1 MMMMMTMNG
10 QHGGSNRTA
19 PTGST
24 TTAAARSNNGGLLG
38 GTSSGSSGSPC
49 VDDNNNNL
57 TEPLHYERD
66 RDLEGEYNGGE
77 DATNGNDWSPDKIT
91 LLLVLLFNI
100 PSIIYIGYKMQIA
113 SIPYLILLYTSVPI
127 AVKLQDHNGYVR
139 WIAGF
144 IFVAVLSG
152 IKTAV
157 LLSSPTDDSVA
168 VKGIFY
174 AYTALWE
181 CSNCV
186 NIFWW

>member
-1 MMMMMTMNG
+1 MSNTAVVV
-10 QHGGSNRTA
+10 QHQQLPLR
-19 PTGST
+19 T
-24 TTAAARSNNGGLLG
+24 TTSGVTHSTNGGLLG

-66 RDLEGEYNGGE
+66 RDLEGEYNGGGGGE
-77 DATNGNDWSPDKIT
+77 VGTTLQTGNDWSPDKIT

-157 LLSSPTDDSVA
+157 LLSSPTDDLTIV
-168 VKGIFY
+168 
-174 AYTALWE
+174 LQ
-181 CSNCV
+181 
-186 NIFWW
+186 